1 MIQLTVNPIVLQTLQ
16 QHFPKPNNSAPRALD
31 KYVMLMTAQISDSI
45 IRGRTVHQ
53 VIKGLYTF
61 SIYKQRTRGSQIGS
75 KKIRLQNWL
84 EENNLKL
91 FRVVE
96 LGTSRSHKLS
106 VIQLT
111 DLVTLTNTMTVLKS
125 EEELETEN
133 LQNLLYTQAVSNK
146 QLFESLYPEIEDLN
160 EFDIRNLFEFVPIDV
175 RSLRNYIQWLGHDS
189 TLIDARKK
197 AQYLVQADT
206 ILRVA
211 QHTDGF
217 YVQRRKASSFGRTYY
232 SGISVQNVN
241 KELRR
246 AMLGHCWDY
255 DVRSAVFAWKM
266 GFARECHASMGTTE
280 PFEKVF
286 STTLGYIYE
295 KKDFMM
301 TLRYYTFSKDSNV
314 SREQQEKLLKKA
326 VTAIS
331 FGARDRKHGWLRVDG
346 TWKNPALMA
355 TIRNSEE
362 RERFVNCALMRKFI
376 AEQNALDSYLFDS
389 CKKAKAEFLSEAVV
403 RNIGGS
409 LSKSK
414 VIAYLYQHG
423 ETILMD
429 LVHAEIEKRGG
440 VVLAR
445 IHDAIIVKR
454 RLGADH
460 KIDIELAIRAQTE
473 NPYWHLQPTEL
484 EPYHRPLSLDKEEI
498 QAHQARIAAEEQA
511 AKRQIELKRRSAV
524 ESCN

>member
-16 QHFPKPNNSAPRALD
+16 QHFPKPNNSATRALD

-255 DVRSAVFAWKM
+255 DVRSA
-266 GFARECHASMGTTE
+266 
-280 PFEKVF
+280 
-286 STTLGYIYE
+286 
-295 KKDFMM
+295 
-301 TLRYYTFSKDSNV
+301 
-314 SREQQEKLLKKA
+314 
-326 VTAIS
+326 
-331 FGARDRKHGWLRVDG
+331 
-346 TWKNPALMA
+346 
-355 TIRNSEE
+355 
-362 RERFVNCALMRKFI
+362 
-376 AEQNALDSYLFDS
+376 
-389 CKKAKAEFLSEAVV
+389 
-403 RNIGGS
+403 
-409 LSKSK
+409 
-414 VIAYLYQHG
+414 
-423 ETILMD
+423 
-429 LVHAEIEKRGG
+429 G

-460 KIDIELAIRAQTE
+460 KIDIEMAIRAQTE